1 METLTSKDKIDVMAV
16 AFGKLKQKVL
26 WKLKGITIGHSCK
39 FDLLNWFY
47 MRNSVSML
55 FSLHLSNATF
65 FIICKSLDVMVKIME
80 IRKKNETE
88 NSMLMKK
95 TIH

>member
-1 METLTSKDKIDVMAV
+1 M
-16 AFGKLKQKVL
+16 
-26 WKLKGITIGHSCK
+26 
-39 FDLLNWFY
+39 
-47 MRNSVSML
+47 SML

-65 FIICKSLDVMVKIME
+65 FIICKSLDMMVKIME